1 MVEYFMSFQMQ
12 IKRLVHW
19 KLEVVNCSF
28 DCFFGGEGRDG
39 QPKGIKTGRIKLEFG
54 TRPRIQNVHLCPC
67 KPKTMLNSAT
77 IPISHDPL
85 NILHEAPGAM
95 WTEILEIPPVTRK
108 RFYRFKFEKQQRGS
122 K

>member
-1 MVEYFMSFQMQ
+1 MGSQKVLKP
-12 IKRLVHW
+12 KR
-19 KLEVVNCSF
+19 E
-28 DCFFGGEGRDG
+28 
-39 QPKGIKTGRIKLEFG
+39 GRIKLEFG